1 MAQEI
6 ERRFLVKG
14 NAWKEGVQGIR
25 YRQGY
30 LSSQAERTVRVRE
43 AGDKAYLTIKGLSAG
58 ASRSEYE
65 YSIPLQDAREMLDT
79 LCEQPLIDK
88 VRYKIPHKGHIWEVD
103 VFAAENSGLVVAEIE
118 LQSENE
124 TFELPDWVSD
134 EVTYDARYFNS
145 SLSKYPFRNW

>member
-6 ERRFLVKG
+6 ERKFLVKG

-134 EVTYDARYFNS
+134 EVTHDARYFNS

>member
-6 ERRFLVKG
+6 ERKFLVKG